1 MKELDEQ
8 LWISEDNIGKK
19 MLVKRN
25 TKDYEIYYIFTIKDL
40 LKSEN
45 IDQSTYILEN
55 AYYFS
60 IPSIN
65 EIKCYCYDNINKFT
79 FDWQDK
85 VYLIDA
91 NTYLTLFRFF
101 VQNDSIEKTNINFE
115 ELFNII
121 I

>member
-25 TKDYEIYYIFTIKDL
+25 INNYEVYYIFSIKDL
-40 LKSEN
+40 LISEN

-65 EIKCYCYDNINKFT
+65 EIKCYCYDDINKFK
-79 FDWQDK
+79 FNWQDK

-101 VQNDSIEKTNINFE
+101 VQNDAKEKTNINFE
-115 ELFNII
+115 ELYNTII
-121 I
+121 